1 MFSLFSM
8 VSMFSLFSMVSMF
21 STVNM
26 VNMMAMKS
34 TTMIMAVVD
43 VVCSREAKGVLTE
56 EQLLVVCKQVVQ
68 RHLAVDGCADDAGSV
83 GALKVA
89 SHDLVQLPVT
99 QTHAFKLETFC
110 PQQVNGLLVLVRK
123 PEGVVV
129 PPEFKSLQTRA
140 EFCKAVDHVV
150 DMDLG
155 GDGLGGAHHKDG
167 RAPQLRNVSVPQSVC
182 HVAHPT
188 QSKSLQLATDPVKE
202 LAKHVLCDVV
212 RAVQVQGT

>member
-1 MFSLFSM
+1 MFSLFSI
-8 VSMFSLFSMVSMF
+8 VSMFSMVSMA
-21 STVNM
+21 S
-26 VNMMAMKS
+26 MMTMKS
-34 TTMIMAVVD
+34 ATMIMAVVD
-43 VVCSREAKGVLTE
+43 VVCSREERGVLTE

-68 RHLAVDGCADDAGSV
+68 RHLAVDSCADNTRSV

-99 QTHAFKLETFC
+99 QTHAFKLETFRS
-110 PQQVNGLLVLVRK
+110 QQVDGLLVLVRK
-123 PEGVVV
+123 PEGVIV

-150 DMDLG
+150 DVDLG
-155 GDGLGGAHHKDG
+155 GDCLRGAHHKDG
-167 RAPQLRNVSVPQSVC
+167 RAPQLRNVSIPQSVC

-188 QSKSLQLATDPVKE
+188 QSKSLQLATNPVKE

-212 RAVQVQGT
+212 RTVQVQGT